1 MKVSEKNEKRRK
13 KERVSVASLD
23 KDEKNYEKKEIELIR
38 RKNAEKEEYDL
49 IYNIISKHFFL

>member
-38 RKNAEKEEYDL
+38 RKKRGKRR
-49 IYNIISKHFFL
+49 IWFNI